1 MPRSSLR
8 PNRHARRGPFPLV
21 ALAGGV
27 GGSKLLLGLA
37 AVMDP
42 RALTIVVNTGD
53 DIVLHGLHIAPDL
66 DIVTYTLAG
75 AVNRATGWGLRRE
88 GFRALSGLVRYGGP
102 PWFHLGDAD
111 LATHIHRTDL
121 LRRGYSLSAAAESI
135 RRAWGV
141 PARVLPMCDEPV
153 PTMIHTPR
161 GVLHFQ
167 QYLVRD
173 QARPRVRRISFRGV
187 RRARPAP
194 GVLPALRTAAAI
206 VLCPSNPL
214 ISIGP
219 ILAVPGIRQAL
230 RRRRREVV
238 AVSPIVGG
246 RSLKGPSDRM
256 LRQLG
261 FTASAAAVAALYRDV
276 CGTFVLDVR
285 DAGQQPAI
293 EALGMRVVLADTIM
307 RTGADKRRL
316 GRRVLALC
324 RGFSSAGQA

>member
-1 MPRSSLR
+1 MRRALARSQRKL
-8 PNRHARRGPFPLV
+8 PVA

-27 GGSKLLLGLA
+27 GGSKLLLGMA
-37 AVMDP
+37 AAMDP

-53 DIVLHGLHIAPDL
+53 DIVLHGLHISPDL

-75 AVNRATGWGLRRE
+75 AVNPATGWGLRRE
-88 GFRALSGLVRYGGP
+88 RFRALSGLVRYGGP

-121 LRRGYSLSAAAESI
+121 LRRGCSLSAAAESI

-141 PARVLPMCDEPV
+141 RARVLPMCDEPV

-173 QARPRVRRISFRGV
+173 QARPHIRRISFRGV
-187 RRARPAP
+187 RHARAAP
-194 GVLPALRTAAAI
+194 GVLPALRGAAAI

-230 RRRRREVV
+230 RRRRRQVV
-238 AVSPIVGG
+238 AVAPIVGG

-261 FTASAAAVAALYRDV
+261 FAASAAAVAALYRDI
-276 CGTFVLDVR
+276 CGTFVLDAQ
-285 DAGQQPAI
+285 DARQRPAI
-293 EALGMRVVLADTIM
+293 EALGMRVVMADTVM
-307 RTGADKRRL
+307 RTRADKLRL
-316 GRRVLALC
+316 GRQILALC
-324 RGFSSAGQA
+324 RGLSPVGGA